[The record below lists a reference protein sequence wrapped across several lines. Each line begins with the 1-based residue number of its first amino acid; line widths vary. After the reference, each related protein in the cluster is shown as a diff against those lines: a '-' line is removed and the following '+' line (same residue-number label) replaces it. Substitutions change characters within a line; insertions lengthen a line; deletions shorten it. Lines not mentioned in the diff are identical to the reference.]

1 MSSTFSVEMKSKTH
15 VRSISISD
23 ETHDRVLF
31 EGDLGRLLE
40 VSLIE
45 GSSLEVV
52 GANGV
57 LRLEIV
63 EDVLRRV
70 LTSPGR
76 ELSLSSEVGSSKK
89 YQEKRR

>member
-1 MSSTFSVEMKSKTH
+1 MEMKSKTH

-31 EGDLGRLLE
+31 EGDLGRLLG

-52 GANGV
+52 GTNGV

-63 EDVLRRV
+63 DDVLRRV
-70 LTSPGR
+70 LKSPGL
-76 ELSLSSEVGSSKK
+76 ELSLSSEVGSCKNTKK
-89 YQEKRR
+89 KGR